1 MHITSYNL
9 QGRMHGRSLTESI
22 WFKVTLEVNV
32 LRDKKEFG
40 PRVLEVLSYGMDVA
54 DVKT

>member
-1 MHITSYNL
+1 
-9 QGRMHGRSLTESI
+9 MHGGSLTESI
-22 WFKVTLEVNV
+22 WFKVTLEVIV